1 MSQITLVRHGQ
12 ANTGARDEASYDK
25 LSDLGHQQARWLG
38 DHLRDTGYHYPR
50 IYSGTLTRHV
60 ETAQSM
66 GFTANM
72 VQDPR
77 LNEMQYFSLAKAL
90 EEQFGEPVPTERED
104 FAENVVKVFSAWSD
118 GRISQPYETWATF
131 QSRTQAALK
140 DIASGEGPA
149 LVVTSGG
156 VIGMIMQY
164 CLDLDA
170 KATAR
175 IVLATMNSSLHRL
188 HIMGNVISPDL
199 FNAVPH
205 LEAKDRR
212 FAQTH
217 L

>member
-38 DHLRDTGYHYPR
+38 EHLRDTGTYYPR
-50 IYSGTLTRHV
+50 VYSGTLNRHV
-60 ETAQSM
+60 ETVSSM
-66 GFTANM
+66 GMEADLIR
-72 VQDPR
+72 DPC
-77 LNEMQYFSLAKAL
+77 LNEMEYFSLSKAMEAQYGL
-90 EEQFGEPVPTERED
+90 PIPTEREG
-104 FAENVVKVFSAWSD
+104 FAEHIPKVFSAWSE
-118 GRISQPYETWATF
+118 GRIENPYETWQDF
-131 QSRTQAALK
+131 QTRTQSVLK
-140 DIASGEGPA
+140 DIAQGEGPA

-156 VIGMIMQY
+156 VIGMIMQF
-164 CLDLDA
+164 CLELDP

-175 IVLATMNSSLHRL
+175 MVLAIMNSSLHRL
-188 HIMGNVISPDL
+188 YIMNGVISPDL

-205 LEAKDRR
+205 LEARERR

>member
-38 DHLRDTGYHYPR
+38 NHLRDTGYHYSR

-118 GRISQPYETWATF
+118 GRISQPYETWEEF

-140 DIASGEGPA
+140 DIAAGEGPA

-164 CLDLDA
+164 CLDLDP

-188 HIMGNVISPDL
+188 YLMGNVISPDL

>member
-38 DHLRDTGYHYPR
+38 NHLRDTGYHYPR

-118 GRISQPYETWATF
+118 GRISQPYETWEEF

-140 DIASGEGPA
+140 DIAAGEGPA

-164 CLDLDA
+164 CLDLDP

-188 HIMGNVISPDL
+188 YLMGNAISPDL

>member
-25 LSDLGHQQARWLG
+25 LSDLGHQQSRWLG
-38 DHLRDTGYHYPR
+38 DHLRATGYHYPR
-50 IYSGTLTRHV
+50 VFSGTLTRHV

-66 GFTANM
+66 GFADSI

-90 EEQFGEPVPTERED
+90 EEQFGEPIPTERED
-104 FAENVVKVFSAWSD
+104 FADNVVKVFSAWSE
-118 GRISQPYETWATF
+118 GRIAQPYETWSDF
-131 QSRTQAALK
+131 QARTQAALQE
-140 DIASGEGPA
+140 IAAGEGPA

-156 VIGMIMQY
+156 VVGMIMQF
-164 CLDLDA
+164 CLDLDP

-188 HIMGNVISPDL
+188 YIANGVISPDL

-205 LEAKDRR
+205 LEAQDRR